1 LKFLDERPVTDDER
15 MLIEAWKEGGLKL
28 EKEVRAKIR

>member
-1 LKFLDERPVTDDER
+1 LDERPVTSDER

-28 EKEVRAKIR
+28 EK